1 MIIIIIFRKFSK
13 VINEKFIVLFIE
25 ENTMK
30 YLFVNASLTDGG
42 SERVMAMLAN
52 QFADSGLDTSMLLL
66 REKEVANYTVSPNL
80 KCHQLHYGTSNK
92 LKIFLKRFRQVR
104 RYVKEYQPDAIISL
118 MWDINIFTL
127 IACLGLR
134 SKIIVSERGYPKA
147 ETNNELE
154 KLWKEF
160 GQSYVYL
167 LANRIV
173 LQTAQVRQYYRPAV
187 QKKCVVIPNPISPN
201 LPEVWDKERE
211 KRIVAAGRFTAQKN
225 FPMLIRAFA
234 AFHAVHPDYEL
245 VIYGEGSLR
254 AKYIK
259 LINELNVSDC
269 VKLPGYV
276 SDVNDRMRSAAMYV
290 SSSDFEG
297 ISNAMLEALAMG
309 VPSIC
314 TDCPVGGAAMAIQN
328 GENGV
333 LIPVGDEQA
342 LYQQMCRL
350 AENHQY
356 AKKISE
362 NSLKVKEEYSVEKI
376 ANEWIRIINEE

>member
-1 MIIIIIFRKFSK
+1 MR
-13 VINEKFIVLFIE
+13 
-25 ENTMK
+25 
-30 YLFVNASLTDGG
+30 YLFVNASLIDGG

-52 QFADSGLDTSMLLL
+52 QFADSGLDTRMLLL
-66 REKEVANYTVSPNL
+66 REKEAANYVVSSNL
-80 KCHQLHYGTSNK
+80 ECHQLHYGTSNK
-92 LKIFLKRFRQVR
+92 FKILIKRFFQVR
-104 RYVKEYQPDAIISL
+104 HYVKEYQPDVIVSF

-127 IACLGLR
+127 LACIGLR
-134 SKIIVSERGYPKA
+134 CKMIVSERGYPKA
-147 ETNNELE
+147 ETKNRLG

-173 LQTAQVRQYYRPAV
+173 LQTGQVQQYYRPSI
-187 QKKCVVIPNPISPN
+187 QKKCVVIPNPINPDI
-201 LPEVWDKERE
+201 PAVWDKERE
-211 KRIVAAGRFTAQKN
+211 KKVVAAGRFTAQKN

-245 VIYGEGSLR
+245 IIYGEGNLR
-254 AKYIK
+254 SEYTK
-259 LINELNVSDC
+259 LINEWNVSDC
-269 VKLPGYV
+269 VQLPGYV
-276 SDVNDRMRSAAMYV
+276 SDVNEKMRSAAMYI
-290 SSSDFEG
+290 SSSNFEG

-328 GENGV
+328 GENGI

-350 AENHQY
+350 AEDDNY
-356 AKKISE
+356 AEALSKNALKI
-362 NSLKVKEEYSVEKI
+362 KDKYSIEKI
-376 ANEWIRIINEE
+376 ADRWIEVIGEE